1 MVSVMRGALMTSPLT
16 KGLFSKAVV
25 QSGGGRGNLM
35 GERRLHEDLP
45 NVPLSEMLGVA
56 LAKKNGIEGT
66 DATAL
71 AKLRDGRYRGIRA
84 IVLNVVINWRRNVRH
99 FALQKQFRP
108 LTVAFTRYAGGSGIK
123 HISGSIMRS
132 TKFMTTGLYGL
143 ILSGCVAGAFPAMAQ
158 EAAPAAPPAQDATQN
173 TAAKPDDTPT
183 TTVTVEG
190 KKAQNKIDRQVY
202 DNTKDIDSQTGTAA
216 DALNKVPS
224 VNVDPTGNVT
234 LRGNSNVQVYV
245 DGKPSVMMQGDN
257 RAGALQS
264 MSSGDID
271 SIEVMTNPGAAFSS
285 EGSGGIINLVMRKN
299 RKPGTSGAIN
309 ANVGDGR
316 YNASLNGARNTGKYT
331 ISGGLNVRHDERP
344 SRGGSVMENLD
355 ANGDTL
361 FRTDQSG
368 QSEGKND
375 SVSANAGLDYNLG
388 EKDTIGT
395 QIAWSR
401 REMDNDSQDTY
412 ATYDGAGAFQRGYS
426 RTSHNTGPRDD
437 FSFDLNWNHMGAQP
451 GESLKTDLRFGR
463 STGNMTTDATNLNSD
478 GTTDQDRRV
487 TQSDFH
493 NAVFSVD
500 YVRPFGE
507 AQMTTGIQI
516 NQDNNSFHND
526 ATGNNAA
533 FLRNDFAYEQLLSAA
548 YITWQQPI
556 GEKWTVQGGLRAEA
570 LKLDTENFGNP
581 DITTDDTASH
591 IDYTKVSP
599 SAFAT
604 YALNDSTKLRFSYSH
619 RLRRPQAQDLNP
631 FRTYRDELNYSQ
643 GNPDL
648 KPEETDSFEA
658 GYEKSGKFNYQI
670 RAYYRQTEHSIT
682 DYSTYLPV
690 TNPDD
695 TPVLLTTK
703 RNFGGTKSGGLE
715 ANLDGKLTQKLSL
728 RVNGNLAYTQ
738 FNGAVQTRDT
748 EATTLSGRISFDY
761 TATPK
766 DRFQLSYFGRG
777 KQLTGQGYTGPFG
790 FGNFSYRHQATPKA
804 ALVVTVQDPFHT
816 AKFTTVVDTD
826 QIHSE
831 SSRSLQ
837 GTVLMVGLSYTL
849 GGAGGSKDGENRW
862 EGRRG
867 PGGWGG
873 PPGGGPM

>member
-1 MVSVMRGALMTSPLT
+1 
-16 KGLFSKAVV
+16 
-25 QSGGGRGNLM
+25 
-35 GERRLHEDLP
+35 
-45 NVPLSEMLGVA
+45 
-56 LAKKNGIEGT
+56 
-66 DATAL
+66 
-71 AKLRDGRYRGIRA
+71 
-84 IVLNVVINWRRNVRH
+84 
-99 FALQKQFRP
+99 
-108 LTVAFTRYAGGSGIK
+108 
-123 HISGSIMRS
+123 MRS
-132 TKFMTTGLYGL
+132 TNFMTTGLYGL
-143 ILSGCVAGAFPAMAQ
+143 ILFGCVAGAQVAVPAMAQ
-158 EAAPAAPPAQDATQN
+158 DAPPSTAPAQDAAAQN
-173 TAAKPDDTPT
+173 TAAKPDDAT

-271 SIEVMTNPGAAFSS
+271 SIEVMTNPGAQFSS

-309 ANVGDGR
+309 ANVGNGR

-331 ISGGLNVRHDERP
+331 ISGGLNIRHDMRP
-344 SRGGSVMENLD
+344 NRSGSVMEHLD
-355 ANGDTL
+355 ADGNPLSSTE
-361 FRTDQSG
+361 QSG
-368 QSEGKND
+368 NSEGKND
-375 SVSANAGLDYNLG
+375 NVSANAGIDYNLG
-388 EKDTIGT
+388 DKDTIGS

-401 REMDNDSQDTY
+401 REMDNDSQETY
-412 ATYDGAGAFQRGYS
+412 ANYGADGTYTGGYT

-437 FSFDLNWNHMGAQP
+437 FSFDLNWNHTGALT

-463 STGNMTTDATNLNSD
+463 STGNTATDATNTNSD
-478 GTTDQDRRV
+478 GTTDAETRIS
-487 TQSDFH
+487 QSDFH

-500 YVRPFGE
+500 YVRPFGD

-516 NQDNNSFHND
+516 TQDNNSFHND
-526 ATGNNAA
+526 ATGDNAA
-533 FLRNDFAYEQLLSAA
+533 LLRNDFAYEQTLSAA

-556 GEKWTVQGGLRAEA
+556 GEKWTVMGGLRAEG
-570 LKLDTENFGNP
+570 LDLDTENFGNP
-581 DITTDDTASH
+581 DTAADDTTSH
-591 IDYTKVSP
+591 INYTKVSP

-631 FRTYRDELNYSQ
+631 FVTYRDPQNVSA

-658 GYEKSGKFNYQI
+658 GYEKSAGKINYQV
-670 RAYYRQTEHSIT
+670 RAYYRKTDNSIT
-682 DYSTYLPV
+682 DYSYYLPV
-690 TNPDD
+690 TDPDE

-703 RNFGGTKSGGLE
+703 RNFGDSQSGGLE
-715 ANLDGKLTQKLSL
+715 GNFDGKLTSKLSL
-728 RVNGNLAYTQ
+728 RLNGNLAYTKL
-738 FNGAVQTRDT
+738 NAASQTRDT

-761 TATPK
+761 TASAK
-766 DRFQLSYFGRG
+766 DRFQLSYFARG
-777 KQLTGQGYTGPFG
+777 KQLTGQGYSAPFG
-790 FGNFSYRHQATPKA
+790 MGNMSYRHQVTPKA
-804 ALVVTVQDPFHT
+804 ALVVTVQDPFRT
-816 AKFTTVVDTD
+816 AKFKTVVDTD
-826 QIHSE
+826 TIYSE

-837 GTVLMVGLSYTL
+837 GQVIMVGLSYTL
-849 GGAGGSKDGENRW
+849 GGTSASKDGDNKW
-862 EGRRG
+862 NGQRG

-873 PPGGGPM
+873 APGGPGGGPM

>member
-1 MVSVMRGALMTSPLT
+1 
-16 KGLFSKAVV
+16 
-25 QSGGGRGNLM
+25 
-35 GERRLHEDLP
+35 
-45 NVPLSEMLGVA
+45 
-56 LAKKNGIEGT
+56 
-66 DATAL
+66 
-71 AKLRDGRYRGIRA
+71 
-84 IVLNVVINWRRNVRH
+84 
-99 FALQKQFRP
+99 
-108 LTVAFTRYAGGSGIK
+108 
-123 HISGSIMRS
+123 MRS
-132 TKFMTTGLYGL
+132 TQFMTTGLYGL
-143 ILSGCVAGAFPAMAQ
+143 ILCGCVAGALPVMAQ
-158 EAAPAAPPAQDATQN
+158 EAAPPQAAPDAV
-173 TAAKPDDTPT
+173 AKPDEAPT

-234 LRGNSNVQVYV
+234 LRGNSSVQVYV

-309 ANVGDGR
+309 ANIGDGR

-331 ISGGLNVRHDERP
+331 ISGGLSIRHDQRP
-344 SRGGSVMENLD
+344 NRSGSVSQNLMS
-355 ANGDTL
+355 DT
-361 FRTDQSG
+361 TTEQSG
-368 QSEGKND
+368 AAEGKMDN
-375 SVSANAGLDYNLG
+375 VSANAGIDYNLG
-388 EKDTIGT
+388 ENDSIGS
-395 QIAWSR
+395 QVAWSR
-401 REMDNDSQDTY
+401 REMDNDSQETY
-412 ATYDGAGAFQRGYS
+412 ANYGADGAYQGGYT
-426 RTSHNTGPRDD
+426 RTSHNTGPHDD
-437 FSFDLNWNHMGAQP
+437 FSFDLNWNHTGKQA

-463 STGNMTTDATNLNSD
+463 SVGNTTTDATNANSD
-478 GTTDQDRRV
+478 GTTDIDKRIA
-487 TQSDFH
+487 QSDFH

-500 YVRPFGE
+500 YVRPFGD

-516 NQDNNSFHND
+516 TQDNNSFSNF
-526 ATGNNAA
+526 ATGKNAA
-533 FLRNDFAYEQLLSAA
+533 LLTNDFAYDQTLSAA

-570 LKLDTENFGNP
+570 LDLNTENYGNP

-591 IDYTKVSP
+591 INYTKISP

-631 FRTYRDELNYSQ
+631 FRTYRDEQNVSQ

-658 GYEKSGKFNYQI
+658 GYEKSAGKINYQI
-670 RAYYRQTEHSIT
+670 RAYYRKTDNEIT
-682 DYSTYLPV
+682 DYSYYLPQ
-690 TNPDD
+690 TDPDA
-695 TPVLLTTK
+695 PQVLLTTK
-703 RNFGGTKSGGLE
+703 RNFGDSQSGGLE
-715 ANLDGKLTQKLSL
+715 GNFDGKLTQKLSL
-728 RVNGNLAYTQ
+728 RLNGNLAYTKLD
-738 FNGAVQTRDT
+738 AASQTRDT

-761 TATPK
+761 TATAK
-766 DRFQLSYFGRG
+766 DRFQLSYFARG
-777 KQLTGQGYTGPFG
+777 KQLTGQGYRAPFG
-790 FGNFSYRHQATPKA
+790 MGNLSYRHQVTPKA
-804 ALVVTVQDPFHT
+804 ALVVTVQDPFRT
-816 AKFTTVVDTD
+816 AKFKTIVDTD
-826 QIHSE
+826 TIYSE

-837 GTVLMVGLSYTL
+837 GQVIMVGLSYTL
-849 GGAGGSKDGENRW
+849 GGASSNKDGEGQWN
-862 EGRRG
+862 GRRG

-873 PPGGGPM
+873 PPGGGGGPM

>member
-1 MVSVMRGALMTSPLT
+1 
-16 KGLFSKAVV
+16 
-25 QSGGGRGNLM
+25 
-35 GERRLHEDLP
+35 
-45 NVPLSEMLGVA
+45 
-56 LAKKNGIEGT
+56 
-66 DATAL
+66 
-71 AKLRDGRYRGIRA
+71 
-84 IVLNVVINWRRNVRH
+84 
-99 FALQKQFRP
+99 
-108 LTVAFTRYAGGSGIK
+108 
-123 HISGSIMRS
+123 MRS

-143 ILSGCVAGAFPAMAQ
+143 ILFGCVAGVLPAMAQ
-158 EAAPAAPPAQDATQN
+158 EAPAAADS
-173 TAAKPDDTPT
+173 AAKPDDAP

-271 SIEVMTNPGAAFSS
+271 SVEVMTNPGAQFSS

-299 RKPGTSGAIN
+299 RKPGNSGAII

-331 ISGGLNVRHDERP
+331 ISGGLNIRHDDRP
-344 SRGGSVMENLD
+344 SRSGSVQERLD
-355 ANGDTL
+355 ANGNT
-361 FRTDQSG
+361 TSSTEQSG
-368 QSEGKND
+368 QSEGQND
-375 SVSANAGLDYNLG
+375 NVSANAGIDYNLG
-388 EKDTIGT
+388 DKDTIGS
-395 QIAWSR
+395 QIAYSR
-401 REMDNDSQDTY
+401 REMDSNSQETY
-412 ATYDGAGAFQRGYS
+412 ANYDAAGAYTGGYT
-426 RTSHNTGPRDD
+426 RNSHNTGPRDD
-437 FSFDLNWNHMGAQP
+437 FSFDLNWNHTGEIA

-463 STGNMTTDATNLNSD
+463 STGNTTTDATNDNSD
-478 GTTDQDRRV
+478 GSVDTDKR
-487 TQSDFH
+487 TSQSDFH

-500 YVRPFGE
+500 YVRPFGD

-516 NQDNNSFHND
+516 TQDNNSFHNI

-533 FLRNDFAYEQLLSAA
+533 FLTNDFAYDQLLSAA

-556 GEKWTVQGGLRAEA
+556 GEKWTVMGGLRAEA

-581 DITTDDTASH
+581 DITTDDTTSH
-591 IDYTKVSP
+591 IDYTKISP

-604 YALNDSTKLRFSYSH
+604 YNLTDTSKLRFSYSH
-619 RLRRPQAQDLNP
+619 RLRRPGAQDLNP

-658 GYEKSGKFNYQI
+658 GYEKNGKFNYQI
-670 RAYYRQTEHSIT
+670 RGYYRTTENSIT
-682 DYSTYLPV
+682 DYSYYLPV
-690 TNPDD
+690 ANPDEQ
-695 TPVLLTTK
+695 PVLLTTK
-703 RNFGGTKSGGLE
+703 RNFGGTKAGGLE
-715 ANLDGKLTQKLSL
+715 ANLDGKLTEKLSI
-728 RVNGNLAYTQ
+728 RMNANLAYTQ
-738 FNGAVQTRDT
+738 FNGATQTRDT

-766 DRFQLSYFGRG
+766 DRFQVSYFGRG

-790 FGNFSYRHQATPKA
+790 FGNLSYRHQATPKA
-804 ALVVTVQDPFHT
+804 ALVVTVQDPFRT
-816 AKFTTVVDTD
+816 AKFSTVVDTD

-831 SSRSLQ
+831 SSRSMQ
-837 GTVLMVGLSYTL
+837 GQVIMVGLSYTL
-849 GGAGGSKDGENRW
+849 GGSSANKDGEGNW
-862 EGRRG
+862 NGRRG
-867 PGGWGG
+867 PGGGGWGG
-873 PPGGGPM
+873 PGGGPM

>member
-1 MVSVMRGALMTSPLT
+1 
-16 KGLFSKAVV
+16 
-25 QSGGGRGNLM
+25 
-35 GERRLHEDLP
+35 
-45 NVPLSEMLGVA
+45 
-56 LAKKNGIEGT
+56 
-66 DATAL
+66 
-71 AKLRDGRYRGIRA
+71 
-84 IVLNVVINWRRNVRH
+84 
-99 FALQKQFRP
+99 
-108 LTVAFTRYAGGSGIK
+108 
-123 HISGSIMRS
+123 
-132 TKFMTTGLYGL
+132 MTTGLYGL
-143 ILSGCVAGAFPAMAQ
+143 IFLGCVSGALPVMAQ
-158 EAAPAAPPAQDATQN
+158 DAPQPAAPAPSQD
-173 TAAKPDDTPT
+173 AAKPDDAT

-202 DNTKDIDSQTGTAA
+202 DNTKDIDSQTGTAS

-224 VNVDPTGNVT
+224 VNVDPTGNIT
-234 LRGNSNVQVYV
+234 LRGNSSVQVYV

-271 SIEVMTNPGAAFSS
+271 SIEVMTNPGAQFSS

-299 RKPGTSGAIN
+299 RKPGNSGAIN

-316 YNASLNGARNTGKYT
+316 YNASLNGARNSGKYT
-331 ISGGLNVRHDERP
+331 LSGGLNIRHDNRP
-344 SRGGSVMENLD
+344 SRTGSVMENLD
-355 ANGDTL
+355 ANGNPV
-361 FRTDQSG
+361 FRTEQSG
-368 QSEGKND
+368 QSEGTND

-388 EKDTIGT
+388 EKDTVGT

-401 REMDNDSQDTY
+401 REMDSNSQDTY
-412 ATYDGAGAFQRGYS
+412 ATYDGAGAFQRGYT

-437 FSFDLNWNHMGAQP
+437 FSFDLNWNHTGAQA

-463 STGNMTTDATNLNSD
+463 STGNMTTDAINLNSD
-478 GTTDQDRRV
+478 GTTDPDNRIS
-487 TQSDFH
+487 QSDFH

-516 NQDNNSFHND
+516 NQDNNSFHNI

-533 FLRNDFAYEQLLSAA
+533 FLTNDFAYQQTLSAA

-556 GEKWTVQGGLRAEA
+556 GEKWTVMGGLRAEG
-570 LKLDTENFGNP
+570 LKLDTENLGVP
-581 DITTDDTASH
+581 DTAGQPTDDTFSH

-604 YALNDSTKLRFSYSH
+604 YTLNDSTKLRFSYSH

-670 RAYYRQTEHSIT
+670 RGYYRQTDNSIT
-682 DYSTYLPV
+682 DYSYYLPV
-690 TNPDD
+690 ASPDD

-703 RNFGGTKSGGLE
+703 RNFGGTKAGGLE
-715 ANLDGKLTQKLSL
+715 ANFDGKLTQKLSM

-761 TATPK
+761 TATAK

-777 KQLTGQGYTGPFG
+777 KQLTGQGYTGAFG
-790 FGNFSYRHQATPKA
+790 FGNMSYRHQVTPKA
-804 ALVVTVQDPFHT
+804 ALVVTVQDPFRT

-831 SSRSLQ
+831 SSRSMQ
-837 GTVLMVGLSYTL
+837 GQVIMVGLSYTL
-849 GGAGGSKDGENRW
+849 GGAGASKDGENRW
-862 EGRRG
+862 DGRRG
-867 PGGWGG
+867 PGGGGWGG
-873 PPGGGPM
+873 PGGGAPM